1 MYITTKEIDRV
12 EDTEVNGFLYK
23 KVFYKDADKYKPNLF
38 APIVW
43 EHLNAQGL
51 ITEEPD
57 DKSEAK
63 YQYERNIPL
72 VATLQLKLLEYNAI
86 LSDVP
91 YICQQVATATGN
103 QQEAVLRDKLWGC
116 GYKDR
121 NYIELGNY
129 LKS

>member
-1 MYITTKEIDRV
+1 MYIVTKEIDRV
-12 EDTEVNGFLYK
+12 EDIEINGHQYK
-23 KVFYKDADKYKPNLF
+23 KVFYKDTDSYPPSIF

-43 EHLNAQGL
+43 EHLNNQGL

-57 DKSEAK
+57 EKNEGK

-72 VATLQLKLLEYNAI
+72 VAAIQLKLIEYNCI
-86 LSDVP
+86 ITDVP
-91 YICQQVATATGN
+91 GVCQQVSTATGN
-103 QQEAVLRDKLWGC
+103 QYEQVLREKLWGC

-121 NYIELGNY
+121 NCIELDNY